1 MKKHLEKLVFVCSI
15 LLILGGCQKDST
27 TNYVVPEAGSTNS
40 SESTVVMADATF
52 EGLNGYVES
61 YLSLSGLK
69 SSPIPILCPSI
80 SATLTTTFPINI
92 SLDWGTGCS
101 SALDTTIRSGKL
113 YISLSGKMNVPNSV
127 ATFTFYNFVSNGNT
141 ITGTHRITCV
151 GLNAG
156 NSWPRYKIFTEAKI
170 EFPDKKFMTY
180 RAEYVRLKS
189 EGSATAALDDD
200 VYRIE
205 GSSSGKDRNGRTWSA
220 SFPSALV
227 KKNSC
232 KWFSSGSVLI
242 TPQGELPRTINF
254 GEGTCDNKATLKI
267 GDKITTISL

>member
-15 LLILGGCQKDST
+15 LLILGGCQKDTT
-27 TNYVVPEAGSTNS
+27 TNSVVPAAGSTNS

-52 EGLNGYVES
+52 EGLNGYMDG
-61 YLSLSGLK
+61 YLSLTGLK
-69 SSPIPILCPSI
+69 AITIGACPIIT
-80 SATLTTTFPINI
+80 ATSTTSFPINI

-127 ATFTFYNFVSNGNT
+127 ATFSFFNFASNGNT
-141 ITGTHRITCV
+141 ITGTHRITYV
-151 GLNAG
+151 GLNGG
-156 NSWPRYKIFTEAKI
+156 NSWPRYQIFTEAKI

-180 RAEYVRLKS
+180 RAQYVRLQS
-189 EGSATAALDDD
+189 EGSATAALGDD

-205 GSSSGKDRNGRTWSA
+205 GSSSGKTREGTTWTA
-220 SFPSALV
+220 QFPSALV

-267 GDKITTISL
+267 GDKTTTISL